1 MQRFRADS
9 RARPCVERVPAYRRG
24 VVRPLRIQVAGL
36 YHIFDRGT
44 GPSMIFPTESDPSS
58 FVTFLERVLREYRWS
73 CEALCLMGTH
83 SHLLVKTTEENLAAG
98 MQLLKGLF
106 AQAFN
111 QRHARIGALFQ
122 GRYGSVRIETDRQ
135 LLAVVRYIALNPS
148 AAGLCRAPDEWRWST
163 YTAIVRD
170 EATFPF
176 PIGEYVLKV
185 LADDRAEAVRR
196 LQAFVAEP
204 LAVMH
209 AAANE
214 TSVTGSDPV
223 IGP

>member
-1 MQRFRADS
+1 
-9 RARPCVERVPAYRRG
+9 
-24 VVRPLRIQVAGL
+24 
-36 YHIFDRGT
+36 
-44 GPSMIFPTESDPSS
+44 MIFPTESDPKS
-58 FVTFLERVLREYRWS
+58 FVIFLDRVLRDFRWS

-83 SHLLVKTTEENLAAG
+83 SHLLVKTVDENLAAG

-122 GRYGSVRIETDRQ
+122 GRYGSVPIETDRQ
-135 LLAVVRYIALNPS
+135 LLAVVRYIAMNPVD
-148 AAGLCRAPDEWRWST
+148 AGLCRSPDEWRWST

-185 LADDRAEAVRR
+185 FADDRAEAVRR
-196 LQAFVAEP
+196 LRSFVAEP
-204 LAVMH
+204 LA
-209 AAANE
+209 ATARRGGD

-223 IGP
+223 TEL